1 MIKMNTKTQ
10 LWMHTLLEFD
20 WITGEVR
27 VIKKYVTEVKNT
39 EPKEEPKQT
48 KMPEFVGEV
57 EL

>member
-1 MIKMNTKTQ
+1 MKMNTKTQ
-10 LWMHTLLEFD
+10 LWMHILLEFD
-20 WITGEVR
+20 WVSGDVR
-27 VIKKYVTEVKNT
+27 VVKKYVTEVKNT